1 MKILVLGSGAREHAL
16 AWRLA
21 RDGHTV
27 ACAPGNPGAARVASL
42 VPLDPAD
49 PVAVVAAARAQGS
62 DLVVVGPE
70 APLVAGVVDALATA
84 GIAAFGP
91 SAKAARL
98 EGSKAFAKEFMV
110 RHGIATAPFVVCDDV
125 VAADRAVDRFL
136 AEDGRVVLKAD
147 GLAAGK
153 GVLVT
158 ARRDEARAFAR
169 ACLDEGRFG
178 AAGSRLVVEAFL
190 AGEEG
195 SLFFLSDGTRIA
207 RFLPARD
214 FKRLGDG
221 DHGPNTGGMGAYAPS
236 DLDPGL
242 AERVERTI
250 ALPTIEGLATEGT
263 PFRGLL
269 YVGLIVSPDGARVL
283 EYNARFG
290 DPETQVL
297 LPLVA
302 GDLGRVLLEC
312 ARGTLATPLSFRP
325 GATVG
330 VVLAA
335 AGYPESPRTGD
346 VLGGLDRWPSP
357 AEEDRLERWC
367 FHAGTRRRDDGTL
380 VAAGGRVLTVDA
392 HAADRATARARA
404 YEGMGHLVLEGG
416 QVRSDVAREGPAWT
430 S

>member
-21 RDGHTV
+21 RDGHAV

-169 ACLDEGRFG
+169 AEAPL
-178 AAGSRLVVEAFL
+178 VEAFL

-269 YVGLIVSPDGARVL
+269 YVGLIVSPDGA
-283 EYNARFG
+283 
-290 DPETQVL
+290 
-297 LPLVA
+297 
-302 GDLGRVLLEC
+302 
-312 ARGTLATPLSFRP
+312 
-325 GATVG
+325 
-330 VVLAA
+330 
-335 AGYPESPRTGD
+335 
-346 VLGGLDRWPSP
+346 
-357 AEEDRLERWC
+357 
-367 FHAGTRRRDDGTL
+367 
-380 VAAGGRVLTVDA
+380 
-392 HAADRATARARA
+392 
-404 YEGMGHLVLEGG
+404 
-416 QVRSDVAREGPAWT
+416 
-430 S
+430 